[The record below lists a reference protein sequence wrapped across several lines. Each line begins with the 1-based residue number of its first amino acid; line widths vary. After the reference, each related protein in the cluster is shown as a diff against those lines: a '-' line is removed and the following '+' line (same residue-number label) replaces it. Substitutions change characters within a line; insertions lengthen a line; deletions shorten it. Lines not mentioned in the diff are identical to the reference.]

1 MTDPTA
7 QQNNG
12 KPRVLVV
19 EDEYLVALLVEDMLG
34 SLGFEVREI
43 ASNLGAATEAANRG
57 DFDVAIL
64 DVNLNGSLSNPVA
77 EILIERNIPFIFA
90 TGYGRQGPHEKFST
104 TPALQKPFEQADLA
118 RALSSVM
125 QRAA

>member
-77 EILIERNIPFIFA
+77 EILIERNIPYIFA

>member
-7 QQNNG
+7 QQNSG